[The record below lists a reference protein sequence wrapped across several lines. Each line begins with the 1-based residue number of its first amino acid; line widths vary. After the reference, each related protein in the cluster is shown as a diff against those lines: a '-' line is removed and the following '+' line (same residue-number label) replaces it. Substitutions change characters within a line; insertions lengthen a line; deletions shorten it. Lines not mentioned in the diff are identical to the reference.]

1 MSFFQVLVYWLIAY
15 AVYYGGMI
23 TYDLVFNKTSPSL
36 YVGSE
41 DEDIDV
47 SEEVRGFNANFVQSE
62 KIVISDNRSR
72 NTIIAEAK
80 ADGGYQIDDLQ
91 ASLNKEQNSASLPDD
106 LSFLCEEVQNFN
118 YSAM

>member
-1 MSFFQVLVYWLIAY
+1 MSFFQVLMYWLIAY

-23 TYDLVFNKTSPSL
+23 TYDLFFNKTSPNL

-47 SEEVRGFNANFVQSE
+47 SEEVRGFNVNFVQSE
-62 KIVISDNRSR
+62 KIVIPDSKSR
-72 NTIIAEAK
+72 NAIIAEAK
-80 ADGGYQIDDLQ
+80 ADGGCQIDDLQ
-91 ASLNKEQNSASLPDD
+91 AALNKAQNSASLPED

-118 YSAM
+118 YSPM